1 MKIGQVIESNIKK
14 TYFLQKS
21 CGKEGRQTSP
31 DLKNFLKK
39 ALYEVKPGGQELSF
53 NIFR

>member
-1 MKIGQVIESNIKK
+1 MKIGQVIEYKK
-14 TYFLQKS
+14 RHIFLQKS

-39 ALYEVKPGGQELSF
+39 ALYEVKPGGQQLSF